1 MRYSKLFG
9 KTLRQA
15 PAEAESVSHQLLL
28 RSGMIAEIWRLWQK
42 LGMN

>member
-1 MRYSKLFG
+1 MHFSKLFG

-28 RSGMIAEIWRLWQK
+28 RRLSEFI
-42 LGMN
+42 LTYL